1 MSDTRMARRAPMV
14 GPVTRQFSRSDY
26 YLMAETGVLAPDER
40 TELIDGRIF
49 VLEPI
54 GPWHAT
60 TVSLLVDAFAPIFEL
75 AAPWTQN
82 PVVLGER
89 SEPQPDFAL
98 VRPPLTRYRDGHPT
112 PSDVLLVVEVAD
124 TSRDHDRDLKRPL
137 CARAGIREY
146 WIVDRR
152 GDRIEVA
159 RNPGP
164 DGYRDAR
171 TFVRGEEATVLAVPG
186 FRVPVVR
193 ILGPGPASDPA

>member
-1 MSDTRMARRAPMV
+1 MA

-60 TVSLLVDAFAPIFEL
+60 TVSLLVGAFAPIYER

-98 VRPPLTRYRDGHPT
+98 VRPPLARYRDGHPT

-124 TSRDHDRDLKRPL
+124 TSRDHDRDRKQPL
-137 CARAGIREY
+137 YAGAGIRES
-146 WIVDRR
+146 WVVDRQ

-159 RNPGP
+159 RDPGP
-164 DGYRDAR
+164 DGYRTVR
-171 TFVRGEEATVLAVPG
+171 TLGRGEELTVLAVPG
-186 FRVPVVR
+186 FTVPVEK
-193 ILGPGPASDPA
+193 ILGPGGG